1 MPFDL
6 SIEKLAL
13 ILVVSLLVFGPG
25 KTVEFAREAGKWVR
39 ELRRMWARFAEDI
52 SLQELL
58 AAEPAGAAAAAGEPR
73 LTCPTCGAD
82 NISGSLYCARCG
94 AALAPP
100 ENVCPACGS
109 RNVSE
114 KTECGL
120 CGTRLPAAS
129 RAASQGAGGGPTR
142 GERSEV

>member
-25 KTVEFAREAGKWVR
+25 KTAEFAREAGKLVAA
-39 ELRRMWARFAEDI
+39 LRRMWADAARDLSLHELWAE
-52 SLQELL
+52 
-58 AAEPAGAAAAAGEPR
+58 EPAAAATVAAPPR
-73 LTCPTCGAD
+73 ACPACGRASAPED
-82 NISGSLYCARCG
+82 VYCAACG
-94 AALAPP
+94 AAIDNA
-100 ENVCPACGS
+100 CPACGS

-120 CGTRLPAAS
+120 CGTTLPAAS
-129 RAASQGAGGGPTR
+129 RPAIPSFAADPTESR
-142 GERSEV
+142 ASEV